1 MKSNRAKVNEKQRTA
16 PVAQSKLSNGTPTFS
31 PRHPDRPSLSRL
43 ILPPPTTTLRENY
56 TRAKPTLAGMYAV
69 DLQVQCKVVSAY
81 EFPLNNSSDNDLTK
95 LGSKLVAGWR
105 ERRSEL
111 AYGGTGPSIPG
122 AWSGRVWK
130 CRMSAFMLTQSNAAG
145 TLESSR
151 IISKIVGCVE
161 RFWLS
166 ARQKLELCE
175 NGHPQK
181 HPKMSKSHNTRKDS
195 LRSWRKSGE
204 QNTAYIV
211 QKAEISEAIIREIT
225 SAVVKCEANFS
236 LSRFGRMHK
245 PHAVAY
251 ATAYEVA
258 GGTSRE
264 LGTRIEWRSW
274 LGPEEKSSRVWAIS
288 SFIHLLFRCQG
299 QPFKNGQRQLNLIGI
314 ADWQLPTGNTCI
326 VNC

>member
-1 MKSNRAKVNEKQRTA
+1 MARRVITRGHWRAGYRPTALEKFLHILA
-16 PVAQSKLSNGTPTFS
+16 FS

-56 TRAKPTLAGMYAV
+56 TREKPTLAGMYAMN
-69 DLQVQCKVVSAY
+69 LHVQCKVVSAY
-81 EFPLNNSSDNDLTK
+81 EFPFNNSSDNDLTE

-111 AYGGTGPSIPG
+111 AYGGTGPAIPG

-130 CRMSAFMLTQSNAAG
+130 CRMSAFMLAQCNAAG

-175 NGHPQK
+175 NGHLQK
-181 HPKMSKSHNTRKDS
+181 HPKMSKSYNT
-195 LRSWRKSGE
+195 
-204 QNTAYIV
+204 
-211 QKAEISEAIIREIT
+211 
-225 SAVVKCEANFS
+225 
-236 LSRFGRMHK
+236 
-245 PHAVAY
+245 
-251 ATAYEVA
+251 

-274 LGPEEKSSRVWAIS
+274 LGPEEKSSRAWAIS